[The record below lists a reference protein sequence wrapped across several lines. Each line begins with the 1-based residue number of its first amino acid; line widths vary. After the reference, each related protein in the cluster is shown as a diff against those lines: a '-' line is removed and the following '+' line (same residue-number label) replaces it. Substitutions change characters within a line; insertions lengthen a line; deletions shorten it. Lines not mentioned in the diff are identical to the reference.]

1 MYSWAHAKSL
11 AILSQMTELSYSI
24 SDLQTRILSGHSQVC
39 QRLLPSLILGT
50 EIQELRHQDF
60 GSSVVNGAS
69 SSTSLSSVID
79 RASLGLDERIEAI
92 ARGIQAV
99 NSLTDVGR
107 FGDKSDESSAPGCKL
122 YEDDVLRHKQATFNA
137 EWASVQADVMIR
149 EST

>member
-1 MYSWAHAKSL
+1 
-11 AILSQMTELSYSI
+11 MTELSYSI
-24 SDLQTRILSGHSQVC
+24 SDLQTRILNGHSRVC
-39 QRLLPSLILGT
+39 QWLLPSLILGT
-50 EIQELRHQDF
+50 EIQELRHRDF

-107 FGDKSDESSAPGCKL
+107 FGIKSDESSAPGCNL
-122 YEDDVLRHKQATFNA
+122 YEDDALRHKQATFNA
-137 EWASVQADVMIR
+137 EWAS
-149 EST
+149 